1 MFRIFALGVYTMLS
15 FLLLSGCERLNNL
28 QLTDF
33 RFVILAVILFAVAI
47 SVAASYKNG
56 GK

>member
-1 MFRIFALGVYTMLS
+1 MFRIFALGVFTMLS